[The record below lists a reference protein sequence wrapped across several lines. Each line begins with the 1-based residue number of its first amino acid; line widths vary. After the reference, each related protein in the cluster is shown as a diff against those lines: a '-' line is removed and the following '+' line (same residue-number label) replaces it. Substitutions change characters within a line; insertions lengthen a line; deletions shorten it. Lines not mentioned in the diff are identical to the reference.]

1 MRCAPSL
8 LLVLMIGVLATPA
21 LCADDP
27 APLPTFPDASRPAPP
42 PKMVSMIFPVLY
54 NVRWSD
60 TYGAPRDGGRRRH
73 MGQDLMAPKMTPL
86 VAVFDG
92 TVYFYTGH
100 GTAGN
105 HIYLHSDDGWTAVY
119 VHVNNDT
126 PGTNDGAGGD
136 FYAFA
141 AGLRSGDRVRA
152 GQLIGYVGNSGNAET
167 TAPHLHFE
175 LQYQRQ
181 HINPHLS
188 LRKARRIKEPVVN
201 LPFPEMRPEPG
212 EMRLDGSVLSI
223 QGDRIVLNL
232 AAETRPGKK
241 AVPIV
246 RPTRRYVLLKD
257 VRVQIPGAEAYEPT
271 LADIT
276 PGTPV
281 TVLGKDRGKDRALL
295 ARVVAPGLTERQ
307 IALRLAARNSVAQ
320 NDASPN
326 PMPVDMEPEQGAE
339 APMEISAQDTPAK
352 PPVAQEGLSPLPE
365 DPQAIEVIREINAL
379 RRQRGLSELVRNDLL
394 TRAALRHT
402 RDMASGAFCEHVGS
416 DGSRPWDRVQDTG
429 HPAERVAENIASGFQ
444 TPRSVVQAW
453 MNQSVESRRNL
464 MDPNFTEIG
473 VAHYRGYWTVMLA
486 GR

>member
-1 MRCAPSL
+1 MRFAPSL
-8 LLVLMIGVLATPA
+8 LLVLMAHA
-21 LCADDP
+21 LGASALYADDL
-27 APLPTFPDASRPAPP
+27 APLPTFPDASPPA
-42 PKMVSMIFPVLY
+42 PKMVAMIFPVLY

-175 LQYQRQ
+175 LQYQRK

-188 LRKARRIKEPVVN
+188 LLKARRIKEPVVH
-201 LPFPEMRPEPG
+201 LPFPEMKPGPG
-212 EMRLDGSVLSI
+212 ELRLDGSVLRV
-223 QGDRIVLNL
+223 QGDRIVLHL

-241 AVPIV
+241 AVPVV
-246 RPTRRYVLLKD
+246 RPTRRYVLLQD
-257 VRVQIPGAEAYEPT
+257 VRVQMPGVEGFEPT

-281 TVLGKDRGKDRALL
+281 TILGKDRGRDRALL
-295 ARVVAPGLTERQ
+295 ARVVAPGLSERQ
-307 IALRLAARNSVAQ
+307 IALRLAARNGVAQ
-320 NDASPN
+320 NDAPAR
-326 PMPVDMEPEQGAE
+326 PMLVDVGREQDVE
-339 APMEISAQDTPAK
+339 APMEVPVQDVPAK
-352 PPVAQEGLSPLPE
+352 PPVARREPVALPE
-365 DPQAIEVIREINAL
+365 DPLVTEAIEEINAL
-379 RRQRGLSELVRNDLL
+379 RRQRGLPELVRNDLL

-402 RDMASGAFCEHVGS
+402 QDMADGAFCEHIGS
-416 DGSRPWDRVQDTG
+416 DGSRPWDRVQGTG
-429 HPAERVAENIASGFQ
+429 YPAERVAENIASGFQ

-464 MDPNFTEIG
+464 MDPHFTEIG
-473 VAHYRGYWTVMLA
+473 VARHRGYWTVVLA